1 MIDHM
6 PTFDTSLAFSAV
18 ALLLAL
24 TPGPDNLFVLMLSA
38 SQGRRAGIWVILGLC
53 TGLVF
58 HTTAIALGL
67 AALFAAS
74 TTAFTVLKY
83 IGAAYLAYLAWQAY
97 RAPVGTAL
105 SGEMQPT
112 PARQLFVRG
121 IVMNLTNPKVVLF
134 FLAFLPQ
141 FVDPKRGAVA
151 TQLALFGG
159 LFIVA
164 TLIAFVSIACATDFI
179 GARLRR
185 SARAQ
190 QWLNRAS
197 AFVFAGL
204 AVKLAVS
211 QR

>member
-1 MIDHM
+1 M
-6 PTFDTSLAFSAV
+6 PSFDTSLAFFAV

-38 SQGRRAGIWVILGLC
+38 SQGRRAGFWVILGLC
-53 TGLVF
+53 TGLMV
-58 HTTAIALGL
+58 HTAAVALGL

-74 TTAFTVLKY
+74 TTAFAVLKY
-83 IGAAYLAYLAWQAY
+83 AGAAYLAYLAWQAF
-97 RAPVGTAL
+97 RAPAGATTNGAVA
-105 SGEMQPT
+105 PT
-112 PARQLFVRG
+112 PALQLYGRG
-121 IVMNLTNPKVVLF
+121 VVMNLTNPKVVLF

-141 FVDPKRGAVA
+141 FVDPRKGAVA
-151 TQLALFGG
+151 GQLAIFGG

-164 TLIAFVSIACATDFI
+164 ALIAFVSIACATDFI

-185 SARAQ
+185 SEKMQ
-190 QWLNRAS
+190 QWLNRA
-197 AFVFAGL
+197 AGCVFAGL

>member
-1 MIDHM
+1 M
-6 PTFDTSLAFSAV
+6 PSVDTSLAFSLV

-53 TGLVF
+53 TGLIV
-58 HTTAIALGL
+58 HTAAVAFGL

-74 TTAFTVLKY
+74 STAFAVLKY
-83 IGAAYLAYLAWQAY
+83 AGAAYLAYLAWQAF
-97 RAPVGTAL
+97 RAPVGTATDG
-105 SGEMQPT
+105 SVSPT
-112 PARQLFVRG
+112 PALQLYGRG
-121 IVMNLTNPKVVLF
+121 ILMNLTNPKVVLF

-141 FVDPKRGAVA
+141 FVDPKKGAVA
-151 TQLALFGG
+151 GQLAVLGG

-185 SARAQ
+185 SAQTQRL
-190 QWLNRAS
+190 LNRAS
-197 AFVFAGL
+197 ACVFAGL
-204 AVKLAVS
+204 AVKLAVT

>member
-1 MIDHM
+1 ML
-6 PTFDTSLAFSAV
+6 TVDTSLAFFAV

-38 SQGRRAGIWVILGLC
+38 SQGRRAGVWVILGLC
-53 TGLVF
+53 TGLIV
-58 HTTAIALGL
+58 HTAAVALGL

-74 TTAFTVLKY
+74 STAFSVLKY
-83 IGAAYLAYLAWQAY
+83 LGAAYLAYLAWQAY
-97 RAPVGTAL
+97 RAPVGTTADGTM
-105 SGEMQPT
+105 SPT
-112 PARQLFVRG
+112 PALQLYGRG

-151 TQLALFGG
+151 GQLAMLGG

-164 TLIAFVSIACATDFI
+164 TLIAFLTIACATDFI

-185 SARAQ
+185 SEKMQR
-190 QWLNRAS
+190 WLNRA
-197 AFVFAGL
+197 AAGVFAGL
-204 AVKLAVS
+204 AVKLAVT

>member
-1 MIDHM
+1 M

-58 HTTAIALGL
+58 HTVAIALGL

-74 TTAFTVLKY
+74 TTAFVVLKY
-83 IGAAYLAYLAWQAY
+83 AGAAYLAWLAWQAW
-97 RAPVGTAL
+97 RAPAGSAAD
-105 SGEMQPT
+105 GELKPI
-112 PARQLFVRG
+112 PASRLFARG

-141 FVDPKRGAVA
+141 FVDPQRGSVA
-151 TQLALFGG
+151 TQLAVFGG
-159 LFIVA
+159 LFIIA
-164 TLIAFVSIACATDFI
+164 TLTAFISIACATDFI

-185 SARAQ
+185 SARTQ

-197 AFVFAGL
+197 AVVFAGL